1 MLGVLWCYRTRR
13 KQDRALESSKL
24 TVSDAKRLVI
34 DASMT
39 PQSRFSPKGPSAGMI
54 DNVTKVL
61 RWRCEF
67 PNNLVNFG
75 MARIRKLLYICVV
88 ILFTADVS
96 RP

>member
-1 MLGVLWCYRTRR
+1 
-13 KQDRALESSKL
+13 
-24 TVSDAKRLVI
+24 
-34 DASMT
+34 
-39 PQSRFSPKGPSAGMI
+39 MI